1 MSYPIWW
8 TIFEACAKFLVQI
21 FARKS
26 HFWPTFNRVQFDPTW
41 LYLFINAKL
50 HEKRLYLSVDGFSS
64 ALLTLIS
71 SFLIFFFLLLLLRR
85 LPSTTGEN
93 LPRHTHP
100 HFHAFPAF
108 FLFYLFFQE
117 KFIQLLVFNFNGRY
131 LPPSFLHYY
140 KNSIR
145 YITDKTFY
153 EFSRWHFFEVNQEIM
168 HILL

>member
-1 MSYPIWW
+1 MKLITLYLNKKS
-8 TIFEACAKFLVQI
+8 TILCHTTSGDQFLKHVPKFLVQI

-117 KFIQLLVFNFNGRY
+117 KFIQLLVFNFSVGTY
-131 LPPSFLHYY
+131 L
-140 KNSIR
+140 
-145 YITDKTFY
+145 
-153 EFSRWHFFEVNQEIM
+153 
-168 HILL
+168 LLTP